1 MNQQE
6 QGWRQRLNQIFQH
19 LRSSLPHP
27 LVGKAGREITERQ
40 VIEQQLDKI
49 NRTLRLL
56 SECNQTVVRA
66 ANESE
71 LLTRICRLIV
81 ELGGYAQAWVDLNG
95 QERAAWAGDGPPG
108 NALSLPLV
116 AAGQTLGAL
125 NIVLADRSA
134 FEPEESQLLHELAG
148 DLAYGLHT
156 LRTRAALQASEERF
170 RVLVESMNDIVYMLD
185 REQRHVGVFG
195 SWVERSG
202 LTPQHFLGK
211 TAREIVGAEAAP
223 IHEAANRRALA
234 GESVVYEW
242 SAEGPAGQ
250 VYYQT
255 CVSPIH
261 DAQGQVTGL
270 VGVGRDITNRIRLEE
285 NLKRARQEWEEIFQ
299 AIGHPTLILD
309 PQHTILAANRG
320 AAQAIGKT
328 AQELTGK
335 KCWEVFHKSDAPPAC
350 CPLVRLLVTNQME
363 TAEMEVEAL
372 EGVYLVSCTP
382 VRDKQGR
389 LDKIIHIA
397 TDITQR
403 RRAEAALRERQ
414 ARLQSIFRAA
424 PVGIGLVR
432 QRILVDVNERICE
445 MIGYSREELVGQS
458 ARILYP
464 TDEDYEFVG
473 REKYAQIAQ
482 RGTGT
487 VETRWQRK
495 DGTIINILL
504 SSTPL
509 EPGDLAGE
517 VTFTALDIT
526 ERVRAEQ
533 ELECRANEFATLYE
547 TARDLATQ
555 HDLPTLLQTIVA
567 RAARLLNAPSGAIFL
582 YDTARQQVELA
593 YGYNFPLERGLRL
606 DLGQGQAGRVA
617 SSRQPLIIDDYSA
630 WEHRI
635 PQAAANL
642 FRASLEVPMLAGG
655 EMIGVLDVSELD
667 QSTRRFTEADARLL
681 SLFATQAAIAIEN
694 TRLLETARALY
705 EQAQLNAQELENF
718 FGCSLDLL
726 CIADT
731 DGYFHRLNREWER
744 VLGYRLDELEGQRL
758 LDFVHPDDVE
768 ATLAAMDELAAQ
780 KQVLNFTNRYRCKDG
795 NYRWLEWRSFPSGK
809 RIYAAA
815 RDITDRVR
823 AEEKLLALLQ
833 EKETLLAE
841 VHHRVKNNLQVI
853 ISLLK
858 LQAAD
863 IQDEKARAA
872 FVESQN
878 RVRAM
883 ALIHERLY
891 QAPDLAR
898 FDLAAYIRELANGL
912 FHAYITSPAQI
923 TLEVN
928 VQNVR
933 LELDQAVS
941 CGLLLNE
948 LLANSLKH
956 AFPDGRAGRVRVE
969 LYPQNDQIVLV
980 VADDGIGLPPE
991 LDPETS
997 PTLGLQLVYTLA
1009 THDLGGEIELNRASG
1024 TCFKITF
1031 HM

>member
-1 MNQQE
+1 MNRQAPPTAA
-6 QGWRQRLNQIFQH
+6 QGWRQRLLQIFRH

-27 LVGKAGREITERQ
+27 RKRLEQEIAERKS
-40 VIEQQLDKI
+40 VEQQLDKI

-56 SECNQTVVRA
+56 SECNQTMVRA
-66 ANESE
+66 TDESE
-71 LLTRICRLIV
+71 LLIRICRSIV
-81 ELGGYAQAWVDLNG
+81 ELGGYSQAWVDLNG
-95 QERAAWAGDGPPG
+95 QERADWAGNGLPGP
-108 NALSLPLV
+108 ALSLPLV

-125 NIVLADRSA
+125 NIVLTDRPA
-134 FEPEESQLLHELAG
+134 FEPEESQLLRELAG

-170 RVLVESMNDIVYMLD
+170 RILVESMNDVVYLLD

-195 SWVERSG
+195 NWVERSG
-202 LTPQHFLGK
+202 LAPQHFLGK
-211 TAREIVGAEAAP
+211 TAREILGADAAP

-250 VYYQT
+250 AYYQT

-261 DAQGQVTGL
+261 NARGQVTGI
-270 VGVGRDITNRIRLEE
+270 VGVGRDITER
-285 NLKRARQEWEEIFQ
+285 KRAEVALQ
-299 AIGHPTLILD
+299 AS
-309 PQHTILAANRG
+309 
-320 AAQAIGKT
+320 
-328 AQELTGK
+328 E
-335 KCWEVFHKSDAPPAC
+335 
-350 CPLVRLLVTNQME
+350 
-363 TAEMEVEAL
+363 
-372 EGVYLVSCTP
+372 
-382 VRDKQGR
+382 
-389 LDKIIHIA
+389 
-397 TDITQR
+397 
-403 RRAEAALRERQ
+403 

-432 QRILVDVNERICE
+432 QRILLDVNERICE
-445 MIGYSREELVGQS
+445 ITGYSREELVGQS

-495 DGTIINILL
+495 DGSIINVLL

-509 EPGDLAGE
+509 EPGNLAGE
-517 VTFTALDIT
+517 DTFTALDIT
-526 ERVRAEQ
+526 DRTRAKQEVER
-533 ELECRANEFATLYE
+533 RANEFAALYE
-547 TARDLATQ
+547 TARDLAAQ
-555 HDLPTLLQTIVA
+555 HNLPTLLQTIVA
-567 RAARLLNAPSGAIFL
+567 RAARLLDASSGAIFL
-582 YDTARQQVELA
+582 YDAERQQVELA
-593 YGYNFPLERGLRL
+593 YGRNFPLETGLRL
-606 DLGQGQAGRVA
+606 ELGQGMAGRVA
-617 SSRQPLIIDDYSA
+617 SSRQPLIIDNYSV

-635 PQAAANL
+635 PQAAAIP
-642 FRASLEVPMLAGG
+642 FRASLDVPMLAGG
-655 EMIGVLDVSELD
+655 KLVGVLDVSELAP
-667 QSTRRFTEADARLL
+667 SSRRFTEADARLL

-694 TRLLETARALY
+694 ARLLETARALY

-731 DGYFHRLNREWER
+731 DGYFRRLNREWER

-758 LDFVHPDDVE
+758 LDFVHPDDLE
-768 ATLAAMDELAAQ
+768 ASLAVARQLGAQ
-780 KQVLNFTNRYRCKDG
+780 QEVLNFTNRYRCKDG
-795 NYRWLEWRSFPSGK
+795 TYRWLEWRSFPASK

-815 RDITDRVR
+815 RDITERTR

-878 RVRAM
+878 RIRAM

-912 FHAYITSPAQI
+912 FQAYVTSPALI

-928 VQNVR
+928 VQNVH

-948 LLANSLKH
+948 LLVNSLRH
-956 AFPDGRAGRVRVE
+956 AFPDGRSGRVRVE

-980 VADDGIGLPPE
+980 VADDGIGLPPD
-991 LDPETS
+991 LHPETS

-1009 THDLGGEIELNRASG
+1009 THDLRGEIELNRESG
-1024 TCFKITF
+1024 TRFKITF
-1031 HM
+1031 CRTS